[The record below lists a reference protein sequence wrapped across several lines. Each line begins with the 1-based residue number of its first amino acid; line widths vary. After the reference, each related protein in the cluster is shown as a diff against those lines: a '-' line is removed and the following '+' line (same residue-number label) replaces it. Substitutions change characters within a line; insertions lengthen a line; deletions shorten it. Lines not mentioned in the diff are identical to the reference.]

1 MPYIYIYIYIY
12 KYICLASGAH
22 DEKWAPDGI
31 LKGKINHVV
40 KKFEK
45 GFGMSLIQLSDF
57 KLFINTLE
65 CMVQYFIHYLL
76 PDRFRPFYK

>member
-1 MPYIYIYIYIY
+1 
-12 KYICLASGAH
+12 
-22 DEKWAPDGI
+22 
-31 LKGKINHVV
+31 
-40 KKFEK
+40 
-45 GFGMSLIQLSDF
+45 MSLIQLSDF